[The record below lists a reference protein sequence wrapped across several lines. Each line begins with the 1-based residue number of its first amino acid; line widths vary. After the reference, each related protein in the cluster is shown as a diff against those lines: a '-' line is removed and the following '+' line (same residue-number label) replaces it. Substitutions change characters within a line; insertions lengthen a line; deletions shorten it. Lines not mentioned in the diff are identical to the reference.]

1 MFSLYVSYLPFSQN
15 INEGIDDEQLRLAPL
30 SLLESV
36 PNLGLIVDLT
46 NTNRYYN
53 PQVSATAAPLCRS
66 SHLINAPSCRPLRIK
81 MWRIKSS

>member
-1 MFSLYVSYLPFSQN
+1 MLRHARVCVSTMFHICLFQN
-15 INEGIDDEQLRLAPL
+15 INESVDEGLRLAPH

-53 PQVSATAAPLCRS
+53 PQVNMP
-66 SHLINAPSCRPLRIK
+66 
-81 MWRIKSS
+81 

>member
-1 MFSLYVSYLPFSQN
+1 MCVCESTMFHIALQN
-15 INEGIDDEQLRLAPL
+15 INETVDDEGLRLAPH

-53 PQVSATAAPLCRS
+53 PQV
-66 SHLINAPSCRPLRIK
+66 NE
-81 MWRIKSS
+81 